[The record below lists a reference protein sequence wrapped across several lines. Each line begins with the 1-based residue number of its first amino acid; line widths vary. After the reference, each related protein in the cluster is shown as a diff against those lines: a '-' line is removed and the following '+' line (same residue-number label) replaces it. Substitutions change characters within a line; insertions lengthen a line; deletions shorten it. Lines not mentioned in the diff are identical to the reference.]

1 MKVAI
6 NGAVRDFER
15 PPNLLELL
23 DASVGPG
30 APPGVAVAINGEVVR
45 RASWPDVRL
54 AEGDEVEIVK
64 ATQGG

>member
-1 MKVAI
+1 MKISI
-6 NGAVRDFER
+6 NGTVEDFEQ
-15 PPNLLELL
+15 PPRLVELLE
-23 DASVGPG
+23 SCVGPG

-45 RASWPDVRL
+45 RADWPGVRL

>member
-1 MKVAI
+1 MKVAV

-15 PPNLLELL
+15 PPKLLELL
-23 DASVGPG
+23 EASVGPG

-45 RASWPDVRL
+45 RAAWPDVQL

>member
-1 MKVAI
+1 MKVAV
-6 NGAVRDFER
+6 NGAVQDFES
-15 PPNLLELL
+15 PPKLLDIL

-30 APPGVAVAINGEVVR
+30 APPGVAVAVNGEVVR
-45 RASWPDVRL
+45 RANWPEVCL

>member
-6 NGAVRDFER
+6 NGTVKEFEHA
-15 PPNLLELL
+15 PKLLELL
-23 DASVGPG
+23 EASVGPG

>member
-1 MKVAI
+1 MKIAI
-6 NGAVRDFER
+6 NGTVEDFEQ
-15 PPNLLELL
+15 PPRLVELLEPC
-23 DASVGPG
+23 VGPG

-54 AEGDEVEIVK
+54 ADGDEVEIVK

>member
-1 MKVAI
+1 MKLAI
-6 NGAVRDFER
+6 NGTIRDFEH
-15 PPNLLELL
+15 PPPLL
-23 DASVGPG
+23 DVIEAHAGPG

-54 AEGDEVEIVK
+54 ADGDEVEIVK

>member
-6 NGAVRDFER
+6 NGAIQDFEHA
-15 PPNLLELL
+15 PKLIELLE
-23 DASVGPG
+23 ASVGPG

-45 RASWPDVRL
+45 RAAWHEIQLS
-54 AEGDEVEIVK
+54 EGDEIEIVK